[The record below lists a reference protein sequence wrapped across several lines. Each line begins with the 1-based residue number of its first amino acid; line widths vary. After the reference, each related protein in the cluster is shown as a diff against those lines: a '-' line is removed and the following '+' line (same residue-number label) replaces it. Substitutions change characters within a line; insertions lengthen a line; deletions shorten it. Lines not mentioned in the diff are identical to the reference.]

1 MVYIVSNWSLFMRK
15 KMLAGKETITVLR
28 ETTEWD
34 FANGEYHLNSKGELV
49 QYNDKKFAK
58 PMKNFSKSYRKFKKV
73 REYSI

>member
-1 MVYIVSNWSLFMRK
+1 MVYIVSNWSHSMRS
-15 KMLAGKETITVLR
+15 KMLVKDNIITVLL

-73 REYSI
+73 REYTN

>member
-1 MVYIVSNWSLFMRK
+1 MVYIVSSWSPFMRSW
-15 KMLAGKETITVLR
+15 MLVGETITVLR

-58 PMKNFSKSYRKFKKV
+58 PMKNFSKSYRTFKKV